1 MKSKWP
7 PTNTGQRR
15 STIRGLSAF
24 ISVRLRLALVAVA
37 LLGITPLKAQNAEVS
52 GLITDPS
59 NLAVPGARVVMQ
71 SVDTGAL
78 RGVFSNEQG
87 QYSVPALLPG
97 RPYNITVQ
105 ANGFKTVHQNGIV
118 VEVDQRARLDFSLTI
133 GRSAESIAVQGN
145 APLLNTSDASVS
157 TVIGNRFVENLPL
170 NGRNFSSLI
179 DLTPGVVLTFAN
191 QYDQGQFSVNGQR
204 PDSNYFLVDGISVTL
219 GAAGGG
225 SPNLGQSG
233 AGQLPATSAFGGTKH
248 SVLSN
253 CA

>member
-7 PTNTGQRR
+7 PTSTGQRR

-24 ISVRLRLALVAVA
+24 ISVHLRLTLVAVA
-37 LLGITPLKAQNAEVS
+37 LLGIAPLKAQNAEVS

-71 SVDTGAL
+71 SVDTGAI

-118 VEVDQRARLDFSLTI
+118 VEVDQRARLDFGLTV
-133 GRSAESIAVQGN
+133 GSNSE
-145 APLLNTSDASVS
+145 
-157 TVIGNRFVENLPL
+157 TVTVE
-170 NGRNFSSLI
+170 
-179 DLTPGVVLTFAN
+179 
-191 QYDQGQFSVNGQR
+191 
-204 PDSNYFLVDGISVTL
+204 
-219 GAAGGG
+219 
-225 SPNLGQSG
+225 
-233 AGQLPATSAFGGTKH
+233 GGTP
-248 SVLSN
+248 
-253 CA
+253 